1 MAKRWADALLVVA
14 IDFGTTY
21 SGYAFQFKHDFAN
34 DPTKISAP
42 QAWNGGKKNLMSM
55 KTPTILLLNEK
66 KEIESFGFEAEDR
79 YSNFCMDG
87 TNEKYYYFRRF
98 KMKLQDEEG
107 LKKTSMIEDETGKK
121 MAAIDV
127 FSLSIRSLKN
137 HLTQMLEKQGTGVR
151 DTEIHWVLTVPAIW
165 SDAAKQ
171 FMRQAAEKAGIPSN
185 QLCIALEPEA
195 ASMFCQY
202 LPVDKFCTQVGDVQ
216 FSASPPGTKYMVVD
230 LGGGT
235 ADMTIHEK
243 LQGGGLK
250 EVCKASG
257 GPWGGTAVD
266 MTFLQLLVSIVS
278 GPVMHKF
285 MKTQVYDYLDLFRE
299 FESAKRNLSLETK
312 DKINLKFPASLNEIC
327 REMTGNDFK
336 TCVTESVH
344 SSNVTIMS
352 DKMRINP
359 DLMRSLF
366 RKVTDNIIRHVKSM
380 LSQGA
385 GKEVTLIL
393 MVGGF
398 SESPFVQDVMR
409 GEFHNKNGLKVI
421 IPKEAGISV
430 MNGAVIFGR
439 NPETIQSR
447 VLRYTYGV
455 EILPNFEEGKHP
467 ESKKVIVSGIARC
480 VGVFSPFIT
489 MDTEVE
495 RGHKVIQV
503 YNTTSE
509 YQREANLAVYTS
521 KEKEPKFITDPGC
534 QFLGD
539 LNIIIPNPTKQR
551 RNFVA
556 AFIFGETE
564 ISVLVL
570 EEDSEIPFVTA
581 FKMIE

>member
-1 MAKRWADALLVVA
+1 MAKRGADALLVVA

-21 SGYAFQFKHDFAN
+21 SGYAFQFKHDFAR
-34 DPTKISAP
+34 DPTQISAP
-42 QAWNGGKKNLMSM
+42 QAWNGGKKNLMSL

-66 KEIESFGFEAEDR
+66 KEIDSFGFEAEDK
-79 YSNFCMDG
+79 YSNLCMDG
-87 TNEKYYYFRRF
+87 KNVNYYYFRRF
-98 KMKLQDEEG
+98 KMKLQDAEG
-107 LKKTSMIEDETGKK
+107 LKKTSVIEDETGRK

-127 FSLSIRSLKN
+127 FSLSIRCLKN
-137 HLTQMLEKQGTGVR
+137 HMTEMLKKQGTGVK

-171 FMRQAAEKAGIPSN
+171 FMREAAEKAGIPSN

-202 LPVDKFCTQVGDVQ
+202 LPVDKFCTQVGSVQ
-216 FSASPPGTKYMVVD
+216 FSAAPPGTKYMVVD

-285 MKTQVYDYLDLFRE
+285 MKTEVYDYLDLFRE
-299 FESAKRNLSLETK
+299 FESAKRNLSLQTK
-312 DKINLKFPASLNEIC
+312 DMINLKFPASLNEIC
-327 REMTGNDFK
+327 KELTGNDFK
-336 TCVTESVH
+336 TCVTESPH
-344 SSNVTIMS
+344 SSNVTIVS
-352 DKMRINP
+352 DKMRIHP

-366 RKVTDNIIRHVKSM
+366 KKVTDNIVRHVKSM

-385 GKEVTLIL
+385 GGKVTLIL

-409 GEFHNKNGLKVI
+409 EEFHNKNGLKVI
-421 IPKEAGISV
+421 IPKDAGISV

-439 NPETIQSR
+439 KPETIKSR

-455 EILPNFEEGKHP
+455 KLTPKFEDRIHP
-467 ESKKVIVSGIARC
+467 ESKKVIINGTARC
-480 VGVFSPFIT
+480 QGVFRPFIT

-495 RGHKVIQV
+495 QDHQVIEV
-503 YNTTSE
+503 YNTTVEFQSE
-509 YQREANLAVYTS
+509 VNLAVYTS
-521 KEKEPKFITDPGC
+521 QEKKPKFITDPGC

-539 LNIIIPNPTKQR
+539 LNITIPNPTKDER
-551 RNFVA
+551 IVVA
-556 AFIFGETE
+556 IFIFGNAEMKVVAME
-564 ISVLVL
+564 K
-570 EEDSEIPFVTA
+570 DSGIPFVTS
-581 FKMIE
+581 FKMTE